1 MERNKKLCEFLVSS
15 FLFSCPIRLPCP
27 PGGRSD
33 GHDSTNS
40 FGFVFW
46 NFGGCF
52 AGLVECDGRDY
63 LRCVWH
69 VFLFFSFVTQAPH
82 QQDPVQGPVLHA
94 ARPWQERESF
104 LDTHSQF
111 IVYSLRLLPFL
122 FSHQLLFSLLLLLLL
137 VKITKNLSHTGGW
150 MRIMLQRRF
159 IAKRPIFGYIGRL
172 GSL

>member
-1 MERNKKLCEFLVSS
+1 MRVYFFLLSNPFSVSPRWTVGWTRFNKFIRVCFFEILAGVSRVWS
-15 FLFSCPIRLPCP
+15 SAMVVIIWDVFDMFS
-27 PGGRSD
+27 
-33 GHDSTNS
+33 
-40 FGFVFW
+40 
-46 NFGGCF
+46 
-52 AGLVECDGRDY
+52 
-63 LRCVWH
+63 
-69 VFLFFSFVTQAPH
+69 FFSFVTQAPH

-122 FSHQLLFSLLLLLLL
+122 FSHQLLFSLLLL
-137 VKITKNLSHTGGW
+137 VKITRNLSHTGGW

>member
-1 MERNKKLCEFLVSS
+1 MRVFSFFFS
-15 FLFSCPIRLPCP
+15 FLLSNPFAVSPRWTVGWTRFNKFIRVCFLKFWRVFC
-27 PGGRSD
+27 GLGRVRWSWLFEMCL
-33 GHDSTNS
+33 T
-40 FGFVFW
+40 
-46 NFGGCF
+46 CF
-52 AGLVECDGRDY
+52 P
-63 LRCVWH
+63 
-69 VFLFFSFVTQAPH
+69 FFFSFVTQAPH

-122 FSHQLLFSLLLLLLL
+122 FSHQLLFSLLLLLL
-137 VKITKNLSHTGGW
+137 VKITRNLSHTGGW